1 MASGWSEEWEWLEC
15 EGESKGLVG
24 GSNRI
29 LNKAFAQQALPWK
42 SSLKPQKQ

>member
-29 LNKAFAQQALPWK
+29 LNMSFHPNKHCPGRAH
-42 SSLKPQKQ
+42 